1 MLNNIFIILIKIYH
15 FLVDFIILKIEIVLL
30 LFYIKIQIKILLKKY
45 YYIWKEIKLNYLNEY
60 NELEIKS

>member
-45 YYIWKEIKLNYLNEY
+45 YYIWK
-60 NELEIKS
+60 

>member
-1 MLNNIFIILIKIYH
+1 MLNNIFIILIKIHH